1 MVPPLVAA
9 AVKVS
14 SVPGQ
19 AGAGAVMAT
28 TGVTE
33 VVVLIV
39 ASSVAVGVLRHGA
52 LEVMTTLTLSP
63 SFSVVDLKVAV
74 VAPDTSTPFT
84 FH

>member
-1 MVPPLVAA
+1 MPPLVGA

-14 SVPGQ
+14 SVPGHA
-19 AGAGAVMAT
+19 AGEAVMAT
-28 TGVTE
+28 AGVTE

-39 ASSVAVGVLRHGA
+39 SSSVAVGVLRRGA

-74 VAPDTSTPFT
+74 VAPGTSTPFT
-84 FH
+84 FHW